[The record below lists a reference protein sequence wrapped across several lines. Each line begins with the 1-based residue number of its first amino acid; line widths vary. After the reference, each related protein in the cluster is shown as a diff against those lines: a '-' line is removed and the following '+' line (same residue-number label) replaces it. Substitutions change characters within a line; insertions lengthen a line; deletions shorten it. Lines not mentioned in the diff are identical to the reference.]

1 MWLTGAWKISRVGR
15 TGSDSVNDMTDEDWI
30 AEHVAKAPPL
40 SPSRRN
46 RLALLLASDPA
57 GDKLVTIKPAAH
69 ASR

>member
-1 MWLTGAWKISRVGR
+1 
-15 TGSDSVNDMTDEDWI
+15 MTDEDWM
-30 AEHVAKAPPL
+30 AEQVAKAPPL

-57 GDKLVTIKPAAH
+57 GDKLVAIEPAAH